1 MKQKYFLIYLIL
13 FNLLILTVNSQVIND
28 NFEDGNLTGW
38 VQGTAGH
45 WTNSTDSPITAT
57 NSLKHNLS
65 GVSDESYIYH
75 DISTLDLTTQ
85 NVTWQFNLKN
95 GNWDPS
101 GANRFWV
108 YLTANDNDLNGNTVD
123 GYAVGVN
130 LSGSSDI
137 LTLWKVT
144 DGAADGAIITS
155 AVNWDANDTYGIRI
169 TRTNTGNWELLVDN
183 NGGFDN
189 LVSQGTG
196 INNDY
201 TFDNSFGVSF
211 DFSSTR
217 AGLLWIDDV
226 LVEGN
231 AVSSNPKVNFDMASS
246 NQNEGNSDI
255 SVNIPV
261 TMLDYGS
268 NPVDIAISVDAAST
282 AEASDYVLNTS
293 SLSFTSDGTQNVSVT
308 IKDDAD
314 TDSETIILNITETT
328 SEGVVITTGQ
338 HTITVSDDEAPKIED
353 FTNSNA
359 TSNYTD
365 GSFLGNN
372 GITWS
377 YIESRDEAGDANAVG
392 IDGNALM
399 LRHSSGNSKITSST
413 ISGGIKDFSV
423 ILYKGFTGSGDR
435 QVELFINN
443 VSRGESIR
451 FDDAD
456 DKDKYIFEVKNINVE
471 GDFTIEIRNIT
482 SKQVIIDNISW
493 SSFAPITWT
502 GLTDNNWNVATNWNS
517 NSIPLNTSDVVIP
530 TGLTNYPTIS
540 SAVTVNSINIASG
553 ASVIA
558 NAAVAGEVTYQ
569 RNLPTTNWYLVSPPV
584 SGETIEDIIS
594 NHTLANG
601 TVDTNHLGLA
611 PYDSSNA
618 SPWQYQNS
626 TSTGSLNNGQGYSIK
641 LAAAADIF
649 FTGTMNTSN
658 VSYTIFNGAN
668 SFNLVGNPFTSYV
681 NSGTL
686 TSSNTSLLFEE
697 TVWLWDGSQYVT
709 YNAINPIE
717 IAPAQGFFV
726 EAKASNNFTFS
737 TANQSHQNTDTF
749 MRKAPLPSFELFIEN
764 GSDKKSTK
772 VFYAADKTKEFD
784 NGYDSKLFGGIE
796 HEFAVF
802 TELLSNSDGRKLA
815 IQTLPDT
822 DLETI
827 IIPVGLITEANK
839 EIIFSA
845 SSQNL
850 PNGIEVYLEDRTNNT
865 YTNISKQSHTVTLQN
880 AQNGVG
886 RFYIHTSSKV
896 LSSED
901 VHANSNISVYK
912 SDRKQITI
920 SGLQT
925 QANLKVYSI
934 LGEELVNRNVNSNDT
949 SLIEL
954 PSLSSGVYVVK
965 LNTNTGTITKKI
977 VLE

>member
-1 MKQKYFLIYLIL
+1 MKQKYFLIYLIV
-13 FNLLILTVNSQVIND
+13 FNLLILTVNAQVIND
-28 NFEDGNLTGW
+28 NFEDGDLTGW

-45 WTNSTDSPITAT
+45 WTNSTDSPITGT

-75 DISTLDLTTQ
+75 DISALDLTTQ

-155 AVNWDANDTYGIRI
+155 TINWDANDTYGIRI

-226 LVEGN
+226 LVEEN
-231 AVSSNPKVNFDMASS
+231 AISSDPKVNFDMASS
-246 NQNEGNSDI
+246 SQNEGNSDI

-261 TMLDYGS
+261 TMSDYGS
-268 NPVDIAISVDAAST
+268 NPIDIAVSVDGAST
-282 AEASDYVLNTS
+282 AEASDYVLNTA
-293 SLSFTSDGTQNVSVT
+293 SLSFTSDGTQNISVT

-314 TDSETIILNITETT
+314 TDSETIILNITET
-328 SEGVVITTGQ
+328 SSQGVVITTGQ
-338 HTITVSDDEAPKIED
+338 HTITISDDEAPKIED

-359 TSNYTD
+359 TNNYAD

-435 QVELFINN
+435 QVELFINDI
-443 VSRGESIR
+443 SRGTSIR

-482 SKQVIIDNISW
+482 SKQVIIDDISW
-493 SSFAPITWT
+493 SSFSPVTWT
-502 GLTDNNWNVATNWNS
+502 GLTDNNWNMATNWDS
-517 NSIPLNTSDVVIP
+517 NSIPLNTSDVIIP
-530 TGLTNYPTIS
+530 SGLTNYPTIS

-553 ASVIA
+553 ASLIA
-558 NAAVAGEVTYQ
+558 NAAVTAELTYN
-569 RNLPTTNWYLVSPPV
+569 RNLPTTNWYLVSAPV
-584 SGETIEDIIS
+584 SGETGEDIIANHNFATGTGPNIGIGGYS
-594 NHTLANG
+594 NDVG
-601 TVDTNHLGLA
+601 
-611 PYDSSNA
+611 PSWIYSSN
-618 SPWQYQNS
+618 S
-626 TSTGSLNNGQGYSIK
+626 STGIIPVGIGLSMK
-641 LAAAADIF
+641 LAAPSDLSI
-649 FTGTMNTSN
+649 TGTINTSN
-658 VSYTIFNGAN
+658 VSVTINTGTRDN
-668 SFNLVGNPFTSYV
+668 FNLIGNPYTSYI
-681 NSGTL
+681 N
-686 TSSNTSLLFEE
+686 SSNFTTTNTGLLSEE

-709 YNAINPIE
+709 YNAVSPIN
-717 IAPAQGFFV
+717 IAPAQGYFV
-726 EAKASNNFTFS
+726 EASGSGNVTFS
-737 TANQSHQNTDTF
+737 TANQSHQNSDTF
-749 MRKAPLPSFELFIEN
+749 MRQTPKPMFELFVEK
-764 GSDKKSTK
+764 GTQKKSTK

-784 NGYDSKLFGGIE
+784 NGYDSKLFGGIQ

-822 DLETI
+822 DFETMV
-827 IIPVGLITEANK
+827 IPLGVIAEANK
-839 EIIFSA
+839 EISFSA

-850 PNGIEVYLEDRTNNT
+850 PNGVEVYLEDRTNNT
-865 YTNISKQSHTVTLQN
+865 YTNISKQSYAVTLQN
-880 AQNGVG
+880 AQDGVG

-896 LSSED
+896 LSNED
-901 VHANSNISVYK
+901 IIANSNISVYK

-934 LGEELVNRNVNSNDT
+934 LGEELVNKNVNSNGT

-954 PSLSSGVYVVK
+954 PSLSTGVYVVK